1 MTFADVCQNPPR
13 CILERLFHDQKDA
26 GFCCFFKVT
35 SRQSHVYTADFKGLA
50 RTRRHINLTVQM
62 GHPSLPLE
70 WHIIYSLIKGTSE
83 ERDAAE
89 AEAAENNEN

>member
-1 MTFADVCQNPPR
+1 
-13 CILERLFHDQKDA
+13 
-26 GFCCFFKVT
+26 
-35 SRQSHVYTADFKGLA
+35 
-50 RTRRHINLTVQM
+50 M

-70 WHIIYSLIKGTSE
+70 WHIIYSLIKGISE